1 MRTALFRRR
10 PGRIDSNQC
19 RAGNGR
25 AQIIIPETWEP
36 AMSAQEKHLSIVASL
51 RGWWQNRR
59 RATAAALA
67 PMPTAIEEPAPP
79 AACLYDGSLLFRC
92 MEMLQIDRDELASD
106 DPLLFRELQGRCAL
120 CRDKAEC
127 VHAQARTFEDADWD
141 RWRDYC
147 PNSSTLTTI
156 GAVQNCAR
164 AAQYLKM
171 PRSDASPDLG

>member
-1 MRTALFRRR
+1 
-10 PGRIDSNQC
+10 
-19 RAGNGR
+19 
-25 AQIIIPETWEP
+25 
-36 AMSAQEKHLSIVASL
+36 MSSQEKHLSVFASL
-51 RGWWQNRR
+51 LGWWRSRR
-59 RATAAALA
+59 RADAAAPA
-67 PMPTAIEEPAPP
+67 PVPAAIDEPPP

-92 MEMLQIDRDELASD
+92 MDMLQIDRDALASE

-127 VHAQARTFEDADWD
+127 MHAQAHTFEDADWD

-156 GAVQNCAR
+156 GAVQNCAL

-171 PRSDASPDLG
+171 PRSDAASETG